1 MKNLQEV
8 ANAINFSNAWYILI
22 VPLVLAGF
30 DFLTGFLKAWK
41 NKDIQSSKLR
51 DGLTKKFGEMII
63 IIISLFLQYSV
74 GFSKEISVFI
84 TIYISATELISITE
98 NLEKMGVRVPKWILK
113 RLAQVTEEGADDE
126 PKG

>member
-22 VPLVLAGF
+22 VPLVLAGL

-63 IIISLFLQYSV
+63 IIVSLFLQYSV
-74 GFSKEISVFI
+74 GLPKEISVFI
-84 TIYISATELISITE
+84 AIYISATELISIAE

-113 RLAQVTEEGADDE
+113 RLAQITEEGAADE